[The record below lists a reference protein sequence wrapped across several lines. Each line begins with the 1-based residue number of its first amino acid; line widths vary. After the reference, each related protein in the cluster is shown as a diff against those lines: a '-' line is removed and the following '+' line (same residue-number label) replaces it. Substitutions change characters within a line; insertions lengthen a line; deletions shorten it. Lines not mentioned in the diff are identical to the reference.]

1 MINAEHEIDLLL
13 KNEKKEYI
21 KNCAK
26 SALKAYKSL
35 EEDNHSGLSIKVTQE
50 LLNRL
55 LDNFPLSPIYDQDF
69 VEIKELSTEEATRY
83 RCTRYPSLY
92 KTVTKDGKVSYTDHK
107 RTRVVNQYGNT
118 FQQPYADEL
127 VDKYFP
133 IKMPYYPSHKTYKVF
148 CEKLYL
154 DEYKNKIAKVPQ
166 DGVNYIKYLYI
177 ITPYKQKFV
186 LDEEVDLTKEEFMN
200 DKKYILKNNY

>member
-1 MINAEHEIDLLL
+1 MINAEHEIDLLM
-13 KNEKKEYI
+13 KNEEKEYI

-35 EEDNHSGLSIKVTQE
+35 EEDNHSGLSIKLTQE

-55 LDNFPLSPIYDQDF
+55 LDGFPLSPIDDQDF
-69 VEIKELSTEEATRY
+69 VELKELSTEEVTKY
-83 RCTRYPSLY
+83 QCTRYPSLY
-92 KTVTKDGKVSYTDHK
+92 KTVTKNGKVSYTDHK
-107 RTRVVNQYGNT
+107 RARAVDQYGNT

-148 CEKLYL
+148 CEELYL
-154 DEYKNKIAKVPQ
+154 DAHKNEVAKVHQ
-166 DGVNYIKYLYI
+166 DDINYIKYLYI

-186 LDEEVDLTKEEFMN
+186 LDEEVDLTKEEFAN

>member
-1 MINAEHEIDLLL
+1 MINTEHEIDLLL

-35 EEDNHSGLSIKVTQE
+35 EEDNHSGLSIKATQE

-55 LDNFPLSPIYDQDF
+55 LDNFPLSPIDDQDF
-69 VEIKELSTEEATRY
+69 IEIKELSTEEVTRY

-107 RTRVVNQYGNT
+107 RTRAVNQYGNT
-118 FQQPYADEL
+118 FQQPYANEL

-148 CEKLYL
+148 CEELYL
-154 DEYKNKIAKVPQ
+154 DEYKNEAVKVHQ
-166 DGVNYIKYLYI
+166 DDINYIKYLYI

-186 LDEEVDLTKEEFMN
+186 LDEER
-200 DKKYILKNNY
+200 